1 MEIFEDMYTIRTF
14 NKWGA
19 VWETK
24 RGTKKGVADVIENI
38 LSTDDCEYFQ
48 VEMKK
53 EQRDEEEV

>member
-53 EQRDEEEV
+53 E